1 MKGYG
6 RYSQAYQKAAVTTVD
21 QRKLIVMLYDGAIRY
36 LTVAAEKLE
45 ENDHY
50 EGHTNLI
57 RGKSIVAELLASL
70 NLEQGGEI
78 ARNLQRLYTYMFNE
92 LVDANVNK
100 DASRVHQVIN
110 LLKELRV
117 GWSTMNKQPEGAP
130 QAAQQGG
137 QPQQGAQAGQSGQAA
152 PGQQQRKSINVKG

>member
-50 EGHTNLI
+50 EAHTNLI

-100 DASRVHQVIN
+100 DASRVQQVLN

-117 GWSTMNKQPEGAP
+117 GWSTMNKQPEAGP
-130 QAAQQGG
+130 QAAQQGAAEG
-137 QPQQGAQAGQSGQAA
+137 AQPQQGGQAGGA
-152 PGQQQRKSINVKG
+152 PQRKSINLKG